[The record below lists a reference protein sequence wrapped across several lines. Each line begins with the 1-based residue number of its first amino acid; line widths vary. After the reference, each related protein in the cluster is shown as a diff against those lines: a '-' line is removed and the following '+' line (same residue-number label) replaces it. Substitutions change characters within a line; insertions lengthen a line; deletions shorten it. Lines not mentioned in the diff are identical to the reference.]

1 MIIPISDGRW
11 LIAGAGGRLGREV
24 HAQLTS
30 RGADCVPLGRD
41 RLDVTDARAVD
52 EALRYWRPDIV
63 VNCAAWTD
71 VDAAE
76 FHEEEARRVNTDGA
90 RYLARGCAARGA
102 RLLHVSTDYV
112 FPGAPSDFGTPY
124 AEDTPTA
131 PGTAYGRTKRD
142 GERAVLREL
151 PDAATV
157 VRTAWL
163 YSRDLDGFVG
173 AMVRAARSGG
183 TVDVVRDQY
192 GQPSNA
198 ADVAA
203 LLIALACLPA
213 RAVCG
218 VFHATNA
225 GSASRYE
232 LAREVFRLCGA
243 DPDQVRPTDSSRMPR
258 PARRPYWSA
267 LGHRRWAEVGVPA
280 PRDWRAALAEACGPG
295 QRKETS

>member
-1 MIIPISDGRW
+1 MNSPVPEGRW

-24 HAQLTS
+24 HTQLTAQ
-30 RGADCVPLGRD
+30 GTECVPLGRD

-52 EALRYWRPDIV
+52 ETLRHWRPDIV

-76 FHEEEARRVNTDGA
+76 SHEEEARRVNADGA
-90 RYLARGCAARGA
+90 RHLARSCAAQGA

-112 FPGAPSDFGTPY
+112 FPGALADFGTPY
-124 AEDTPTA
+124 SEDTPTA
-131 PGTAYGRTKRD
+131 PGTAYGRTKRA

-163 YSRDLDGFVG
+163 YGRDLDGFVG
-173 AMVRAARSGG
+173 AMARAARCDG

-198 ADVAA
+198 VDVAA
-203 LLIALACLPA
+203 RLIALADLPA
-213 RAVCG
+213 RAVSG

-232 LAREVFRLCGA
+232 LAREVFRLRGA
-243 DPDQVRPTDSSRMPR
+243 DPDRVRPTDGSRMQR
-258 PARRPYWSA
+258 PARRPYWSV
-267 LGHRRWAEVGVPA
+267 LGHRRWTEAGLSA
-280 PRDWRAALAEACGPG
+280 PRDWRTALAEACGPG
-295 QRKETS
+295 RQEEAA